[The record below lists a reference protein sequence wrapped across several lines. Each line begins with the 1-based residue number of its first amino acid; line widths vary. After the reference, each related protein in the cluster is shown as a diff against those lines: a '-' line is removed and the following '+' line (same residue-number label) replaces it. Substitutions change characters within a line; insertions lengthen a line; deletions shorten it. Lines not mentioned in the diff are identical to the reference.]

1 VLTNVSL
8 ISRRGEDLRQN
19 ADLPPWAGDKSLCPA
34 ETGQRLLIYM
44 KRMNV
49 QTISEVPDFEVFAG
63 AIAPANISKSELYP
77 YNLNYHKALKKGG
90 EF

>member
-1 VLTNVSL
+1 VLACASL

-19 ADLPPWAGDKSLCPA
+19 ADLPPRAGDKSLCPA

-44 KRMNV
+44 KRMIV
-49 QTISEVPDFEVFAG
+49 QTISEVPDFEVFVG
-63 AIAPANISKSELYP
+63 ATAPANTSKSELSP
-77 YNLNYHKALKKGG
+77 YNLNYHKAQKEGG